1 MKRLVHAF
9 LLLLFYCLWLPTVKA
24 QVTIAETHTN
34 VTCNAGANGSINI
47 TPSGGTTPYTY
58 AWNGGPT
65 TEDRTGLTAGT
76 YSVTVTDNAGAT
88 ATRSIIITQPAGMS
102 TSSVITKVTCG
113 GGNDGAIDFTVTGG
127 APGYSFLWS
136 DGATTEDRVNIYAA
150 NYYVTVTDGAG
161 CQKVDSANVTQPMGM
176 VPTVAV
182 TDANCNA
189 NNGQIS
195 LTVQYGYPAYTYLWN
210 DGTTTEDRVSLTT
223 GTYTVTVTDSI
234 NCTISVSATVG
245 QDNSTMSINHTSTM
259 PSCNGGS
266 NGSITATGTIGGV
279 GPFTYTWS
287 NGFTGAVNSGLTAGT
302 YTVTS
307 TSSTG
312 CTVSKTITLGQPTV
326 LTVSRNVFPITCN
339 GFNNGAI
346 TTTPSGGTSPY
357 TFLWNSGAFT
367 QNRTGLA
374 PGTYTVTVTDSRGC
388 TASASGTI
396 TEPLQLNVTTSPS
409 PLACSGGATGS
420 VYTTVTGG
428 VPAYTYW
435 WGGGVTTANRIN
447 VNAGTYN
454 VTVTDA
460 NGCSA
465 NGSGT
470 IPAYTPLTTST
481 ASTTA
486 VTCYG
491 GNNGAIDLSVSNG
504 MSPYTYN
511 WSNAATTQDIT
522 GLTAGSYTVTVTDSR
537 SCTATRTASVTQ
549 PSFPVSISSSITDVT
564 CGGAANGAISLTVN
578 NGTAPYTFA
587 WSDGGSTQ
595 NRTGLAGG
603 SYSVTVTTANSCTAQ
618 GSFTVAEPAVISVTA
633 TPTHVTCFGGNNGTI
648 ALNVTGGFAPYAY
661 AWSNGKTTQNV
672 DSLTASTYHVTVS
685 DSRNCPATA
694 SATVNQAAAVNVA
707 ASVTNASCYGMN
719 NGVVNITVTGSTSP
733 YTFSWNDGPVTE
745 DRTFI
750 GAGTYSVTVTDNN
763 GCKSTAT
770 GTVTQPQPIQILGS
784 TTSSGCSGT
793 ATGTIS
799 NNVSGGITPYI
810 FNWSNG
816 AVSQN
821 PGNVASGVYT
831 LTVTDANSCTASQS
845 FTVNQ
850 TPAITISTTHTNAL
864 CAGATNGTITVTT
877 STGTAPFNFVWNDAN
892 TQQNRTVGAGTY
904 SVTVTDAG
912 NCSATATETVTEPTG
927 LSLTY
932 TKQDVTCFGAATA
945 SIDFTVNGGT
955 GAYTYNWSSGQ
966 QTQDVTGIAAG
977 NYNITVTDVNSCQVS
992 AAVIINQPTQLSAS
1006 ATSTPVL
1013 CNGGNTGTVTASA
1026 TGGAGNYQY
1035 NWGAATGSTYS
1046 NRPIGNYSVTVTDN
1060 NGCSATASASV
1071 TQPAPIGIA
1080 GLVNDV
1086 TCSNANNGSITSFAT
1101 GGVGGYQY
1109 LWNTNDATAGISSL
1123 AGGDYTVTV
1132 HDANNCVALQQFTIA
1147 EPTAIQLATTAT
1159 NAGCSGAATG
1169 GVDLTVNGGAGTYQ
1183 YNWSNAA
1190 NTQNLTGV
1198 QAGTYTVTVT
1208 DANTCQA
1215 TATATVGQVA
1225 ALDVTLTTTF
1235 VTCFNANNGSVVT
1248 NVNGGTPGSV
1258 AGYMYNW
1265 SNGSIAKNLNGI
1277 AAGTYSVTVTDG
1289 GNCSATASTVVQ
1301 QPTAI
1306 TVTES
1311 HTNVSCNGGTNGSI
1325 NVAVSGGAGNYT
1337 YMWSNNA
1344 TTQNLSN
1351 LNAGNYTVT
1360 VKDANSCAAQQTI
1373 AITQPAA
1380 LTVTEAHTDYA
1391 CSSSQGSVN
1400 VMVSGGTTPYTFN
1413 WADNS
1418 NAQNRTQLGAGTYT
1432 VTVADGQS
1440 CTASK
1445 TVSIAAIPALSSTF
1459 AKTDVNCNAATTGAI
1474 DLVMT
1479 GGSTPYNFVWNNGA
1493 YTEDLQNLAAGT
1505 YDVVVQDANNCVTSN
1520 SVTITE
1526 PAAMQASAVA
1536 TDVNCFGQN
1545 KGSVDLTVSG
1555 GVTPY
1560 TYAWNNNKTTEDI
1573 FATAAGNYSVT
1584 VTDAVGCAKSVAG
1597 ITVAQP
1603 AQIVLNTVAANEGC
1617 QGNDGSV
1624 QLNVAGGVAPYTYNW
1639 NTGATGTGINS
1650 LSAGVYTTTVTDN
1663 KGCSVTGTA
1672 TVGKDAPMAITGAAQ
1687 NTSCAEV
1694 SNGSV
1699 ALTVT
1704 GGTPAYTYNWNNG
1717 AATESLQQLPQGSYS
1732 VTVTDAKQCSVTAS
1746 YTITYNYT
1754 LTVDAGADK
1763 SVVTGQVTALNAVAS
1778 ENHGNVYT
1786 WSALEG
1792 LSCTECASTNL
1803 YPTQPVVALVTVVDA
1818 NGCTATDSVAI
1829 DVTEISGLFIPN
1841 AFTPNGDGN
1850 NDVLEVFGDNGST
1863 HYFEMKIFDRWG
1875 EKVFDT
1881 YNTRSTWDGTY
1892 KGEPVSNGVFI
1903 YVAKAVFVDGSSR
1916 DYKGSITAIR

>member
-9 LLLLFYCLWLPTVKA
+9 LLLLFFCLCLPTVKA

-34 VTCNAGANGSINI
+34 VTCNTGANGSINI

-76 YSVTVTDNAGAT
+76 YSVTVTDNTGAT
-88 ATRSIIITQPAGMS
+88 ATRSIIITQPAGMN
-102 TSSVITKVTCG
+102 TSSAITTVTCG

-127 APGYSFLWS
+127 APGYSFLWN
-136 DGATTEDRVNIYAA
+136 DGTTTEDRVNVYAA
-150 NYYVTVTDGAG
+150 NYYVTVTDGVG

-189 NNGQIS
+189 NNGHID
-195 LTVQYGYPAYTYLWN
+195 LTVQYGYPAYTYFWN
-210 DGTTTEDRVSLTT
+210 DGTTAEDRVSLTI

-234 NCTISVSATVG
+234 NCTISISATVG
-245 QDNSTMSINHTSTM
+245 QDNSTMSINHTSTT

-279 GPFTYTWS
+279 GPYTYTWS
-287 NGFTGAVNSGLTAGT
+287 NGYTGAVNTGLTAGT

-312 CTVSKTITLGQPTV
+312 CTVSKTITIGQPTV

-357 TFLWNSGAFT
+357 TYAWNNGAFT

-374 PGTYTVTVTDSRGC
+374 PGIYTVTVTDSRGC

-428 VPAYTYW
+428 VPTYTYW
-435 WGGGVTTANRIN
+435 WGAGITTANRVN

-491 GNNGAIDLSVSNG
+491 GSNGAIDLSVSNG
-504 MSPYTYN
+504 MSPYTYS

-522 GLTAGSYTVTVTDSR
+522 GLTAGSYSVTVTDNR
-537 SCTATRTASVTQ
+537 ACTATRTVSVSQ

-564 CGGAANGAISLTVN
+564 CGGAADGAISLTVN

-587 WSDGGSTQ
+587 WSDGGTGQS
-595 NRTGLAGG
+595 RTGLAGG
-603 SYSVTVTTANSCTAQ
+603 NYSVTVTTTNSCTAQ
-618 GSFTVAEPAVISVTA
+618 GSFTVAEPAAITATA
-633 TPTHVTCFGGNNGTI
+633 TPAHVTCFGGNNGSVQ
-648 ALNVTGGFAPYAY
+648 LNVTGGFAPYSY
-661 AWSNGKTTQNV
+661 SWSNTKTSQNI
-672 DSLTASTYHVTVS
+672 DSLTAGVYTVTVS
-685 DSRNCPATA
+685 DSRSCTVTA
-694 SATVNQAAAVNVA
+694 GATVNQNPAANVT

-719 NGVVNITVTGSTSP
+719 NGVINISVAGSSSP

-750 GAGTYSVTVTDNN
+750 GAGTYNVTVTDNN
-763 GCKSTAT
+763 GCKTTAT
-770 GTVTQPQPIQILGS
+770 GTVNQPQPIQITGS
-784 TTSSGCSGT
+784 TTPSGCSG
-793 ATGTIS
+793 ASTGIIS
-799 NNVSGGITPYI
+799 INVSGGVTPYTYL
-810 FNWSNG
+810 WSNG
-816 AVSQN
+816 AVSAN
-821 PGNVASGVYT
+821 PGNVAAGNYIIT
-831 LTVTDANSCTASQS
+831 ITDANTCTASQS
-845 FTVNQ
+845 FTVAQ
-850 TPAITISTTHTNAL
+850 TAAVSISTTHTNAL
-864 CAGATNGTITVTT
+864 CAGATNGTISVTT
-877 STGTAPFNFVWNDAN
+877 GTGTAPFNFVWNDAN

-904 SVTVTDAG
+904 TVTVTDAA
-912 NCSATATETVTEPTG
+912 NCSATVSETVTEPTG

-932 TKQDVTCFGAATA
+932 TKQDVNCFGGTNG
-945 SIDFTVNGGT
+945 SIDFTVSDGT
-955 GAYTYNWSSGQ
+955 APYTYNWSSGQ
-966 QTQDVTGIAAG
+966 ATKDITGITAG
-977 NYNITVTDVNSCQVS
+977 NYNLTVTDANSCQVS
-992 AAVIINQPTQLSAS
+992 AAVIINQPTQLSVT

-1013 CNGGNTGTVTASA
+1013 CNGGNSGTVTASA
-1026 TGGAGNYQY
+1026 TGGTGSYQY
-1035 NWGAATGSTYS
+1035 NWGGATGNTYN
-1046 NRPIGNYSVTVTDN
+1046 NRPVGTYSVTVTDN
-1060 NGCSATASASV
+1060 NSCSATASASV

-1086 TCSNANNGSITSFAT
+1086 TCSNAADGSITSFAT
-1101 GGVGGYQY
+1101 GGVGSYQY
-1109 LWNTNDATAGISSL
+1109 LWSTNDATAAVNSL

-1132 HDANNCVALQQFTIA
+1132 HDANNCVASQQFTIA
-1147 EPTAIQLATTAT
+1147 EPTAIQVTTAT
-1159 NAGCSGAATG
+1159 TDAGCSGANTG
-1169 GVDLTVNGGAGTYQ
+1169 TVNLTVTGGAGNYQ
-1183 YNWSNAA
+1183 YNWNNAA
-1190 NTQNLTGV
+1190 NTQNITNV
-1198 QAGTYTVTVT
+1198 AGGNYSVTVT
-1208 DANTCQA
+1208 DGNNCQA
-1215 TATATVGQVA
+1215 TASATVTQVA
-1225 ALDVTLTTTF
+1225 ALDITLTTTF
-1235 VTCFNANNGSVVT
+1235 VTCYNATNGSVVS
-1248 NVNGGTPGSV
+1248 NVNGGTPGSI
-1258 AGYMYNW
+1258 AGYMYSW
-1265 SNGSIAKNLNGI
+1265 SNGASSENLTNVG
-1277 AAGTYSVTVTDG
+1277 AGTYHVTVTDG
-1289 GNCSATASTVVQ
+1289 GSCSATASTIIQ
-1301 QPTAI
+1301 QPAAI
-1306 TVTES
+1306 TITET
-1311 HTNVSCNGGTNGSI
+1311 HNDISCNGGTNGSI
-1325 NVAVSGGAGNYT
+1325 NLTVSGGAGNYT
-1337 YMWSNNA
+1337 YMWNNNA

-1351 LNAGNYTVT
+1351 LNAGSYTVT

-1373 AITQPAA
+1373 AITQPAT
-1380 LTVTEAHTDYA
+1380 LTVSEAHTDYA

-1400 VMVSGGTTPYTFN
+1400 VTVSGGTTPYTFN

-1418 NAQNRTQLGAGTYT
+1418 NAQNRTLLIAGTYT
-1432 VTVADGQS
+1432 VTVGDS
-1440 CTASK
+1440 HNCTASK
-1445 TVSIAAIPALSSTF
+1445 TVSIAAVPALSSTYTK
-1459 AKTDVNCNAATTGAI
+1459 ADVNCNAATTGSI

-1479 GGSTPYNFVWNNGA
+1479 GGTTPYNFVWNNGA
-1493 YTEDLQNLAAGT
+1493 QIEDLQNLPAGT

-1520 SVTITE
+1520 SITITE

-1536 TDVNCFGQN
+1536 TDINCFGQHT
-1545 KGSVDLTVSG
+1545 GSVDLTVSG

-1560 TYAWNNNKTTEDI
+1560 TFAWNNGKTTEDI
-1573 FATAAGNYSVT
+1573 FATGAGNYSVII
-1584 VTDAVGCAKSVAG
+1584 TDAKGCTTAVSAIS
-1597 ITVAQP
+1597 ITQP
-1603 AQIVLNTVAANEGC
+1603 AQIALNATASNEGC
-1617 QGNDGSV
+1617 HGNDGSV
-1624 QLNVAGGVAPYTYNW
+1624 QLNVTGGVTPYTYSW
-1639 NTGATGTGINS
+1639 NTGATATGINS
-1650 LSAGVYTTTVTDN
+1650 LSAGTYTTTVTDS
-1663 KGCSVTGTA
+1663 KGCSATATA
-1672 TVGKDAPMAITGAAQ
+1672 TVSKDAPMSIEGVAQ

-1699 ALTVT
+1699 TLNVT
-1704 GGTPAYTYNWNNG
+1704 GGTPAYSFNWSNG
-1717 AATESLQQLPQGSYS
+1717 AATGSLAQLPQGSYA

-1746 YTITYNYT
+1746 YTLTYNYT

-1786 WSALEG
+1786 WSAVEG
-1792 LSCTECASTNL
+1792 LSCNECASTTL

-1818 NGCTATDSVAI
+1818 NGCTATDSVAVN
-1829 DVTEISGLFIPN
+1829 VTQISGLFIPN

-1863 HYFEMKIFDRWG
+1863 HYFEIMIFDRWG
-1875 EKVFDT
+1875 EKVFEAND
-1881 YNTRSTWDGTY
+1881 TRSTWDGSY
-1892 KGEPVSNGVFI
+1892 KGEPVNNGVFI
-1903 YVAKAVFVDGSSR
+1903 YVAKAVFTDGSSR
-1916 DYKGSITAIR
+1916 DYKGSVTVIR